1 MHLSH
6 LEQLILVL
14 AGFTAGFVD
23 SIAGGGGI
31 ISLPA
36 LLAVGMPPHLAL
48 GTNKLQASLGTAFA
62 AGNYARRGLVDRS
75 RLLLGVACTA
85 VGAFAGAALVA
96 AVPSMWLA
104 RLVPWLL
111 VAIFVYVIRSPHLGE
126 SARHARMAAGAFAV
140 VFGLALG
147 FYDGFFGPGTGS
159 FWTMALLSLGGMA
172 LPQATAHTK
181 VMNLTSNVVALAW
194 FGVHGDVLWRIGL
207 GIAAA
212 NVLGALAGSSLAM
225 EKGARLIRVFFL
237 AAVAATL
244 VRLVWQSVVA

>member
-1 MHLSH
+1 MHLSL
-6 LEQLILVL
+6 LEQLILAL
-14 AGFTAGFVD
+14 AGFSAGFVD

-62 AGNYARRGLVDRS
+62 AGNYARRGLVDSS
-75 RLLLGVACTA
+75 RLPLAVTCTA
-85 VGAFAGAALVA
+85 VGALAGAMLV
-96 AVPSMWLA
+96 VRLPSMWLS
-104 RLVPWLL
+104 RVVPWLL
-111 VAIFVYVIRSPHLGE
+111 VGIFFYVVRSPSLGE
-126 SARHARMAAGAFAV
+126 SSRAARMAAGTFAI
-140 VFGLALG
+140 VFGVSLG

-159 FWTMALLSLGGMA
+159 FWTMAFLALGGMA

-181 VMNLTSNVVALAW
+181 VMNLTSNAVALAW
-194 FGVHGDVLWRIGL
+194 FAIHGDVLWRIGL
-207 GIAAA
+207 GVAAA
-212 NVLGALAGSSLAM
+212 NVAGAVAGSSLAI

-244 VRLVWQSVVA
+244 ARLVWQSVVV

>member
-1 MHLSH
+1 MHLSP
-6 LEQLILVL
+6 LEQLILAL
-14 AGFTAGFVD
+14 AGFSAGFVD

-62 AGNYARRGLVDRS
+62 AGNYARRGLLDRS
-75 RLLLGVACTA
+75 RLPIGVTCTA
-85 VGAFAGAALVA
+85 VGALAGAALV
-96 AVPSMWLA
+96 VHLPSLWLA
-104 RLVPWLL
+104 RIVPWLL
-111 VAIFVYVIRSPHLGE
+111 VAIFVYVVRSPHLGE
-126 SARHARMAAGAFAV
+126 SARPARMAAATFAG

-181 VMNLTSNVVALAW
+181 AMNLTSNAVALAW
-194 FGVHGDVLWRIGL
+194 FAFHGDVLWRIGL
-207 GIAAA
+207 GIATA
-212 NVLGALAGSSLAM
+212 NVLGALAGSSLAI
-225 EKGARLIRVFFL
+225 EKGTRLIRVFFL

-244 VRLVWQSVVA
+244 ARLVWQSVVA